1 MTNESVRPT
10 GPRPIDPDYDAVGE
24 AKRLLRATRAGSL
37 ATLMSGGHPF
47 VSLVN
52 VATDHDGAPIL
63 LLSQLAL
70 HTRYLDADPRA
81 SILLSQ
87 GGKGDPLA
95 HPRLTVIGRA
105 RRTEGETRDRLRR
118 RFLSRHPKSALYADF
133 PDFSFWRLE
142 ILGAHLN
149 GGFARAADFDAK
161 AISTDLAGADE
172 LLAAE
177 EGALAH
183 LNDECAETG
192 THTGRSPKDKFT
204 VRDAT
209 TENTVWWDNNSAMTP
224 SSSTTLLADFKA
236 HAAKGKDAVRAGSL
250 RRRRS
255 GLPRQ
260 DPRLSPSSPGTRCS
274 SATC

>member
-183 LNDECAETG
+183 LNDDHAEAL
-192 THTGRSPKDKFT
+192 RLY
-204 VRDAT
+204 AT
-209 TENTVWWDNNSAMTP
+209 QLAGEPDGPWKAVGLDPEGLDLSRGDFSARIAFP
-224 SSSTTLLADFKA
+224 RRIVGPGELRAALAELA
-236 HAAKGKDAVRAGSL
+236 RLARAQSAANR
-250 RRRRS
+250 
-255 GLPRQ
+255 
-260 DPRLSPSSPGTRCS
+260 
-274 SATC
+274 